1 MHSPIV
7 ALTGASGSV
16 YGIRLL
22 ELLVEQGVEPV
33 VIVSDAG
40 RLVLKVEMGT
50 DRLSD
55 LIGARG
61 YRVESVQNFASPIA
75 SGSCASPGMI
85 IAPCSMGTVA
95 AIAHGISGNLIH
107 RAADV
112 VLKERRKLI
121 IVPRE
126 TPLHAGH
133 LKNLTRLS
141 ELGALILPA
150 MPAFYHR
157 PQRIEDLV
165 DSVVARILDHLGVDH
180 PIIRRWG
187 EAPKEVP
194 LDDRL

>member
-1 MHSPIV
+1 MTSPIV

-16 YGIRLL
+16 YGVRLL
-22 ELLVEQGVEPV
+22 QLLIEQNLEPV
-33 VIVSDAG
+33 VLVSDAG

-55 LIGARG
+55 LLGERG
-61 YRVESVQNFASPIA
+61 YRVESVQNFAAPIA
-75 SGSCASPGMI
+75 SGSFQTSGMV

-95 AIAHGISGNLIH
+95 AIAHGISSNLIH

-112 VLKERRKLI
+112 ILKERRKLI

-126 TPLHAGH
+126 TPMHAGH
-133 LKNLTRLS
+133 LKNLTTLS

-150 MPAFYHR
+150 MPAFYQK
-157 PQRIEDLV
+157 PNDINDLV

-180 PIIRRWG
+180 PMIRRWG
-187 EAPKEVP
+187 QAHQEVP
-194 LDDRL
+194 LDDRI